1 MIRTPVWISRGI
13 RPDTG
18 FTAQHE
24 SDRTDFVVVRL
35 PTKATKDPGSRTAA
49 LKVVSTLIDA
59 AQAQLTRRQTP
70 RTWSPRPVLGPL
82 SL

>member
-1 MIRTPVWISRGI
+1 
-13 RPDTG
+13 
-18 FTAQHE
+18 
-24 SDRTDFVVVRL
+24 VRL